1 MLIYITFFAVR
12 QICWLGGIDSILPQ
26 LENAP
31 QPPYSEAYSVD
42 VEDMMVIGS
51 FMPLRSVWDERI
63 AALQREFPQHSFLY
77 GLKPES
83 PEAGALD
90 ALLAGKLPETT
101 YLASLRLKAI
111 FQAFTG
117 INHLPLTSLAE
128 RGVHVYNVHANAFD
142 VAEKALALTLASL
155 GRIVE
160 YHNDLKNCVWHGFWV
175 RRGAEDNWD
184 SLNGKTCTI
193 LGTGAIGVELA
204 KLLKAFSCR
213 VYGWRRRMG
222 LACPEGF
229 DEVLPDLKDAIARA
243 EIVYIAL
250 PATPLTEGLLSKAI
264 LASMR
269 GKILVNVGRGS
280 IVDEE
285 GLYLALRDGILK
297 AAAID
302 AWYTYPTE
310 GRTGAPSRFPIHE
323 LPNVILS
330 PHVAG
335 TTNQATLRAVDVT
348 IGNIRDYLIKGSC
361 ASEADL
367 EAMY

>member
-1 MLIYITFFAVR
+1 
-12 QICWLGGIDSILPQ
+12 
-26 LENAP
+26 
-31 QPPYSEAYSVD
+31 
-42 VEDMMVIGS
+42 MVFGS
-51 FMPLRSVWDERI
+51 FMPLHSVWDERI
-63 AALQREFPQHSFLY
+63 AALGREFPQHSFLH

-83 PEAGALD
+83 PEAGELD
-90 ALLAGKLPETT
+90 ALLAGRLPDRT
-101 YLASLRLKAI
+101 YLASPRLKAI

-117 INHLPLTSLAE
+117 INHLPLIPLAE

-155 GRIVE
+155 GRIIE
-160 YHNDLKNCVWHGFWV
+160 YHNDLRNCVWHGFWV
-175 RRGAEDNWD
+175 RGGAEDNWD
-184 SLNGKTCTI
+184 SLHGRTCTI
-193 LGTGAIGVELA
+193 LGTGAIGIELA
-204 KLLKAFSCR
+204 KLLKAFSCK
-213 VYGWRRRMG
+213 VYGWRRRSG
-222 LACPEGF
+222 LVVPEGF
-229 DEVLPDLKDAIARA
+229 DEVIPDLKDAIAKA
-243 EIVYIAL
+243 EIIYIAL
-250 PATPLTEGLLSKAI
+250 PATPLTEGLLSGEI
-264 LASMR
+264 LASMK
-269 GKILVNVGRGS
+269 GKMLVNVGRGS

-310 GRTGAPSRFPIHE
+310 GTKGAPSRFPIHE
-323 LPNVILS
+323 VPNVILS

-348 IGNIRDYLIKGSC
+348 IRNIRDYLMKGSC